1 MKRIRKMAQNH
12 HESIVF
18 LNNYIEESL
27 KSKTRFKQ
35 TFSARLRL
43 GDYDVH
49 DETDIAADPFKGLR
63 SSSKTKS
70 D

>member
-1 MKRIRKMAQNH
+1 MK
-12 HESIVF
+12 F
-18 LNNYIEESL
+18 
-27 KSKTRFKQ
+27 KTRVKQ

-63 SSSKTKS
+63 SSSKTK
-70 D
+70 

>member
-1 MKRIRKMAQNH
+1 MAQNY
-12 HESIVF
+12 HEFIVF
-18 LNNYIEESL
+18 LNNYIAKSL
-27 KSKTRFKQ
+27 KSKTRVKQ

-43 GDYDVH
+43 VDYDVH